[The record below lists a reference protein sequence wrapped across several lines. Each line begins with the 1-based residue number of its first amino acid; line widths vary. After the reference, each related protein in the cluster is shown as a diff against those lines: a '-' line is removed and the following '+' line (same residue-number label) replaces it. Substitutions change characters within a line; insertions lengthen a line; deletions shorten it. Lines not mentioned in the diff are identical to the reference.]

1 MPLLP
6 RWLRP
11 LARSTKAPARTLRPA
26 ASSRPQVEALED
38 RALPSV
44 SPLTLD
50 QYYSQWRSDTFR
62 VDDLYTAVGPT
73 ASTPATA
80 TASSVNQSFGSQIG
94 LNQVLADG
102 QYKGTGEAVVVI
114 DTGIDY
120 NHPDLGGGW
129 GKRVIAGWD
138 FVNNDADPMDDNGH
152 GTNVAGIIGSSNAA
166 YSGIAPNVNLIALKV
181 LGKDGS
187 GSFGAVEDALKW
199 VVANRARYN
208 IVSINMSLGSGNY
221 TSNPYTFLEDEFA
234 TLKSQGVFIAVA
246 AGNNFYAVGSQ
257 PGLDFPAVSPNVVS
271 VGAVWNGN
279 QGAVSWLSGAR
290 DNTTAV
296 DRIASF
302 SQRGPALSIV
312 APGAMIRSTY
322 LNGGYA
328 DMAGT
333 SMASPVIAGAA
344 ALLRQALDATGKQS
358 LANQDY
364 ILSLMKST
372 GVNVVDGDDEDDN
385 VVNTGLTFKR
395 LDLLAAM
402 KAATSNANQNSAPVL
417 SDIGDR
423 QISAG
428 QTITVDL
435 NATDA
440 DNDAITYSAR
450 IVGGTTVDSPAYTL
464 KQQLGLSYVG
474 QYYTNLW
481 GQNEKWLGGA
491 NGNWYL
497 LMPNGDLRRWAGTVS
512 STMLASNLVKT
523 LSADYYVDPSLLWNA
538 QSGGYIPAKV
548 SVSGNRL
555 TIAADANFTGSVQIE
570 ASATDGKTVVTKSF
584 AAGVQAASNRA
595 PVWTPIANQTMSP
608 RQGSITVNLN
618 ATDADGDAITYSAV
632 VADSSGGNGGTKNGT
647 FSATPRVQFSFAGN
661 RLTIT
666 PPEGFTGA
674 FAVEVT
680 ANDGKTTSKT
690 TFNVTSANQA
700 PTLGD
705 IANVAIGAG
714 QSSKTLN
721 LTAGDPD
728 GDAIT
733 ISASVVSTQASGGQA
748 YQLDQSLGLSYLG
761 SYFQGFKGGN
771 EKWMYSRNQGAWIA
785 ILPNGE
791 VRKIGST
798 LSQMMQA
805 SNLIATLEASYYAD
819 PSKLWNATAPTT
831 PNLSATVSGNQL
843 TIARNSAFVGTAVIE
858 VVISDGFA
866 TTKKQFA
873 VTFA

>member
-11 LARSTKAPARTLRPA
+11 LARSTKAPARTPRPA
-26 ASSRPQVEALED
+26 APARPQVEALED

-50 QYYSQWRSDTFR
+50 QYHSQWRGDTFR

-73 ASTPATA
+73 ASTQATA
-80 TASSVNQSFGSQIG
+80 AGSSVNQSFGSQIG
-94 LNQVLADG
+94 LNQILADG
-102 QYKGTGEAVVVI
+102 QYKGTGESVVVI

-120 NHPDLGGGW
+120 NHVDLGGGW

-152 GTNVAGIIGSSNAA
+152 GTHVAGIIGSSNAT
-166 YSGIAPNVNLIALKV
+166 YSGVAPNVNLIALKV
-181 LGKDGS
+181 LGADGS

-199 VVANRARYN
+199 VVANQARYN

-234 TLKSQGVFIAVA
+234 TLKSQGVFISVA
-246 AGNNFYAVGSQ
+246 AGNNFYTVGSQ
-257 PGLDFPAVSPNVVS
+257 QGLDFPAVSPNVVS
-271 VGAVWNGN
+271 VGAVWDGSY
-279 QGAVSWLSGAR
+279 GSVSWLSGAR
-290 DNTTAV
+290 DNTTAI
-296 DRIASF
+296 DRVASF
-302 SQRGPALSIV
+302 SQRGPALSIM
-312 APGAMIRSTY
+312 APGAMIQSTY

-328 DMAGT
+328 SMAGT
-333 SMASPVIAGAA
+333 SMASPVVAGAA
-344 ALLRQALDATGKQS
+344 AVLRQALDATGKHS

-372 GVNVVDGDDEDDN
+372 GVNVMDGDDEDDN
-385 VVNTGLTFKR
+385 VVNTGLSFKR
-395 LDLLAAM
+395 LDLLAAL
-402 KAATSNANQNSAPVL
+402 KAATGNTAQNSAPVL
-417 SDIGDR
+417 SDITDK

-428 QTITVDL
+428 QTVTVDL
-435 NATDA
+435 SATDA

-450 IVGGTTVDSPAYTL
+450 IVSGTTVDSPAYTL

-474 QYYTNLW
+474 QYYANLW

-512 STMLASNLVKT
+512 STLLATNLITT
-523 LSADYYVDPSLLWNA
+523 LSADYYADPSLLWNA
-538 QSGGYIPAKV
+538 QAGGYIPAKV
-548 SVSGNRL
+548 TVSGNRL
-555 TIAADANFTGSVQIE
+555 TITADANFAGSVQIE
-570 ASATDGKTVVTKSF
+570 VSATDGKAVAKKTF
-584 AAGVQAASNRA
+584 AAGVQVSSNRA

-608 RQGSITVNLN
+608 RQGSITINLT
-618 ATDADGDAITYSAV
+618 ATDADGDALSYSAV
-632 VADSSGGNGGTKNGT
+632 VADSSGGSGGTKNGT
-647 FSATPRVQFSFAGN
+647 FSATPRVQFSIVGN

-666 PPEGFTGA
+666 PPDGFTGA

-680 ANDGKTTSKT
+680 ASDGKATSKT

-700 PTLGD
+700 PTLSD
-705 IANVAIGAG
+705 IANVTLGAG
-714 QSSKTLN
+714 QSSKTIS

-728 GDAIT
+728 GDATT
-733 ISASVVSTQASGGQA
+733 ISATIVSTQASGSQA

-771 EKWMYSRNQGAWIA
+771 EKWMYSRTQGAWIA

-791 VRKIGST
+791 VRKIAST
-798 LSQMMQA
+798 LSQMMQS
-805 SNLIATLEASYYAD
+805 SNLIATLDPSFYAD
-819 PSKLWNATAPTT
+819 PSKLWNAPAPAT

-843 TIARNSAFVGTAVIE
+843 TIARNSAFVGAAVIE
-858 VVISDGFA
+858 VVVSDGFA
-866 TTKKQFA
+866 TTKKQFT